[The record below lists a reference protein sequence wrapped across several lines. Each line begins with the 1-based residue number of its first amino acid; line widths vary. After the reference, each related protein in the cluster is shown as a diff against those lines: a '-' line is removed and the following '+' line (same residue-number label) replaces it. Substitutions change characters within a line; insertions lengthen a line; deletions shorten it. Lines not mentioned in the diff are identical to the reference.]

1 MLDNQQRELEQGLGS
16 LGISFTAQQVDRLLA
31 FLAMLERWNK
41 AFNLTS
47 IHDPLQMLRLHVLD
61 SAAIHHHIEGAVSV
75 IDVGSGAGLPGIPLA
90 ILNPQ
95 KHFTLLDSNG
105 KKTRFIFQAIT
116 ELGLCNVREIN
127 QRAEQ
132 YRPKTPFDT
141 VTSRAFSSLPKML
154 KQCDHLVASEGFFL
168 AMKGKKPDLE
178 LSLITKAYKVV
189 DLVKIAVPNVD
200 GERHLVKIKK
210 QALGHNTN

>member
-1 MLDNQQRELEQGLGS
+1 MLDNQQQELEQGLSS
-16 LGISFTAQQVDRLLA
+16 LGITFTAQQVDRLLA

-41 AFNLTS
+41 AFNLTAVR
-47 IHDPLQMLRLHVLD
+47 DPLEMLRLHVLD
-61 SAAIHHHIEGAVSV
+61 SAAIHHHIQGAVNI

-116 ELGLCNVREIN
+116 ELRLSNVQEIN
-127 QRAEQ
+127 QRVEQ
-132 YRPKTPFDT
+132 YKPETTFDR

-154 KQCDHLVASEGFFL
+154 KQCDHLVASEGCFL

-178 LSLITKAYKVV
+178 LSQITKAYKVV
-189 DLVKIAVPNVD
+189 DLAKIVVPNVD

-210 QALGHNTN
+210 ISAGS